1 MRALPITALAL
12 GSALLLAGPGGCK
25 GRVLGPPQIQ
35 DVVNITVDKGGF
47 NPDRIYAK
55 RGRPITLVFNRT
67 EEKTCATEVVIAS
80 EHIHKDLPLNTSVPV
95 VFMPSRA
102 GDIHFACA
110 MNMVAGTI
118 TVVN

>member
-1 MRALPITALAL
+1 MRASAIALCTAL
-12 GSALLLAGPGGCK
+12 LATAASGCK
-25 GRVLGPPQIQ
+25 GQLLGPPKIE
-35 DVVNITVDKGGF
+35 DVVNVTVDKGGF
-47 NPDRIYAK
+47 NPSHIYAR

-80 EHIHKDLPLNTSVPV
+80 EHITRDLPLHTSVPV

-110 MNMVAGTI
+110 MNMVSGTI